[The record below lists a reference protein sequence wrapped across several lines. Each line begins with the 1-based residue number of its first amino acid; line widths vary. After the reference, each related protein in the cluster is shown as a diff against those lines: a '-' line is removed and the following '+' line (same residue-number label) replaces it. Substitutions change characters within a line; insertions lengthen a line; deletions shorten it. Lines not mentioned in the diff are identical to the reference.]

1 MIDTKIRIGLESDI
15 DYVFSAWKKVMR
27 AATHRRCPNDL
38 FFRCHQQ
45 VISNILVDP
54 KVKTLIAC
62 NNQDEDQI
70 YGFIVGNADTL
81 HFIYTKQ
88 IFRRLGIAKKLLDSL
103 TPKGIV
109 QFTQYP
115 ATFEKMI
122 HLRDFVYNPY
132 LIQLGVNQNE
142 IRKEN

>member
-1 MIDTKIRIGLESDI
+1 MIEIKIRIGLESDI

-27 AATHRRCPNDL
+27 AATPRKCPNEI
-38 FFRCHQQ
+38 FFPYQQQ
-45 VISNILVDP
+45 VISNILMNP
-54 KVKTLIAC
+54 NVKTLIAC
-62 NNQDEDQI
+62 NQEDEDQI
-70 YGFIVGNADTL
+70 YGFIVGNADIL

-88 IFRRLGIAKKLLDSL
+88 IFRRLGIAKKLLDAL
-103 TPKGIV
+103 APKGIM